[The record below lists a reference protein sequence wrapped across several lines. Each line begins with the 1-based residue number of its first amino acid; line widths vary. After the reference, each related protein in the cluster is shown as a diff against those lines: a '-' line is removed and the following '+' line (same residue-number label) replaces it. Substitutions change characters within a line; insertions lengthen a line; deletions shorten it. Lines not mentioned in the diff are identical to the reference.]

1 MSADANGRSRH
12 IAEAVHGKVE
22 PAIRARPTHPPGKG
36 WEGLAQP
43 AAVPKP
49 ASRSSPTDPVLRANP
64 FPERLCTLET
74 CCGYGYG
81 LARESHRLRGIFK
94 GRPRRTGHRKSR
106 GALRKPRVPI
116 SGQADSRER
125 VPYKEKRTLP
135 GVSADVS
142 HFVCVAAHGPGGPI
156 SVSRFGNINPIPFRS
171 NESTLVLFYGKQQC
185 FDSER
190 TSPIS

>member
-1 MSADANGRSRH
+1 M
-12 IAEAVHGKVE
+12 
-22 PAIRARPTHPPGKG
+22 
-36 WEGLAQP
+36 
-43 AAVPKP
+43 
-49 ASRSSPTDPVLRANP
+49 
-64 FPERLCTLET
+64 ET

-106 GALRKPRVPI
+106 GALREPRVPI

-135 GVSADVS
+135 GVLADVS
-142 HFVCVAAHGPGGPI
+142 HFVCVAAHSPKGPF

-171 NESTLVLFYGKQQC
+171 NESTRKYVFTQTTVLRFRTDFSYLLGPTDPCSTAVHMEPFSTSVFKVLV
-185 FDSER
+185 
-190 TSPIS
+190 

>member
-1 MSADANGRSRH
+1 M
-12 IAEAVHGKVE
+12 
-22 PAIRARPTHPPGKG
+22 
-36 WEGLAQP
+36 
-43 AAVPKP
+43 
-49 ASRSSPTDPVLRANP
+49 
-64 FPERLCTLET
+64 ET

-106 GALRKPRVPI
+106 GALREPRVPI

-135 GVSADVS
+135 GVLADVS

-171 NESTLVLFYGKQQC
+171 NESTDFGLENTVLRFRTDFSYLLGPTDPCSTAVHMEPFSTSVFKVLV
-185 FDSER
+185 
-190 TSPIS
+190 